1 MYIIKLMFYLITESI
16 GSTHLSKIKR
26 SLSLVYDFLEDLSS
40 TENEA
45 YLLVGAYQK
54 QIVCFQ
60 SWA

>member
-1 MYIIKLMFYLITESI
+1 MFYLITEFI
-16 GSTHLSKIKR
+16 GSTHLSRIKR
-26 SLSLVYDFLEDLSS
+26 SLSLVCDFLEDLSS